1 MAGFLADLSNGSG
14 AGAGAS
20 GSAQGLPGLSPEA
33 CRLAW
38 SAPAVDSIASLLL
51 GLAVKAI
58 LRMTVTPIK
67 LTIQYKQNDLDFQS
81 NEERIRCKN
90 VLENT

>member
-1 MAGFLADLSNGSG
+1 MA
-14 AGAGAS
+14 AGPGLVPQALHRVCQ
-20 GSAQGLPGLSPEA
+20 GSAL
-33 CRLAW
+33 RLAGW
-38 SAPAVDSIASLLL
+38 LGLRLPWTLSIASLLL

>member
-38 SAPAVDSIASLLL
+38 SAPAVDSLYSFAAAWLSC
-51 GLAVKAI
+51 KSHSSYDSNTHKTHH
-58 LRMTVTPIK
+58 TV
-67 LTIQYKQNDLDFQS
+67 QA
-81 NEERIRCKN
+81 E
-90 VLENT
+90 